1 MRKEIQGSLEF
12 AKCLFCGLNCMFR
25 LSASGVAFALLLSSQ
40 GISFGLIGE
49 TLDQCAVR
57 YGVPTRHDENSI
69 EYRLK
74 NRVLVVTFVE
84 GRAASIICS
93 DAPSERGGAAVH
105 FQEIPKFQEPQS
117 IEFFSASSGA
127 RPFGF
132 KNLANL
138 PWDLLKFLWGKK
150 EPSALYL
157 GMWSTHLTD
166 PDLDVQN
173 NWLIGLNIEGF
184 FVGTFINSY
193 DKRSWAA
200 GIERRVWSVGKK
212 NGLNASLGYRLGLM
226 TGYEERFTMFFGHS
240 PIILFPELISN
251 IAYKNVGFQIG
262 YSWTVLTGGFFWRF

>member
-1 MRKEIQGSLEF
+1 MGFAEVFVGRKRAE
-12 AKCLFCGLNCMFR
+12 R
-25 LSASGVAFALLLSSQ
+25 TLS
-40 GISFGLIGE
+40 
-49 TLDQCAVR
+49 
-57 YGVPTRHDENSI
+57 
-69 EYRLK
+69 
-74 NRVLVVTFVE
+74 
-84 GRAASIICS
+84 
-93 DAPSERGGAAVH
+93 
-105 FQEIPKFQEPQS
+105 
-117 IEFFSASSGA
+117 
-127 RPFGF
+127 
-132 KNLANL
+132 
-138 PWDLLKFLWGKK
+138 
-150 EPSALYL
+150 

-212 NGLNASLGYRLGLM
+212 NGLNVSLGYRLGLM

>member
-1 MRKEIQGSLEF
+1 MHRWRAF
-12 AKCLFCGLNCMFR
+12 V
-25 LSASGVAFALLLSSQ
+25 VAWAFFLSSQ
-40 GISFGLIGE
+40 TISFGLIGE
-49 TLDQCAVR
+49 TPDQCAAR
-57 YGVPTRHDENSI
+57 YGVPTRHDGNSA

-74 NRVLVVTFVE
+74 NRVLRVIFVE
-84 GRAASIICS
+84 GRASCITCS

-105 FQEIPKFQEPQS
+105 FQEIPKFQEPQA
-117 IEFFSASSGA
+117 IGFFSASPGA

-132 KNLANL
+132 ENLANL

-173 NWLIGLNIEGF
+173 NWLIALNIEGF

-200 GIERRVWSVGKK
+200 GIERRLWSVGKK
-212 NGLNASLGYRLGLM
+212 NGFNASLGYRLGLM
-226 TGYEERFTMFFGHS
+226 TGYEERFTIFFGHS

-262 YSWTVLTGGFFWRF
+262 YSWTVVTGGFFWRF